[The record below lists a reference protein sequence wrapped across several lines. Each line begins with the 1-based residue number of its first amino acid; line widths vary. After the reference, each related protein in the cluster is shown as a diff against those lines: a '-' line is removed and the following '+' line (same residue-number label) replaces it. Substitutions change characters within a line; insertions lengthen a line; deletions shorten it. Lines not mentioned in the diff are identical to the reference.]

1 MKNKAIFIIVASI
14 LFTCITANIVFAQFA
29 GGAPG
34 PGDIYKEFTF
44 NHNSN
49 NWRVTDPNATNPGAA
64 PYLPNPILRL
74 GIDDLQGAIHAE
86 IVKDFWTGHVG
97 TINKRFRF
105 NGNPWIT
112 IPELHTLGP
121 CPSPGNMYMQ
131 QVNHL
136 IEVPLS
142 HLKTGINTFEGTS
155 GPNAWGW
162 GQWGWYGVVVRVYY
176 NSNKPHA
183 SGQVTSHSS
192 NSTFSDN
199 PTIAVATSGSVS
211 RVDFLAYYDDHD
223 TDGDGNYL
231 DFHRNYHKGS
241 WSEQI
246 GIKNHVGTDIGAPY
260 QVTWNT
266 QWVPDQ
272 VPGRIKLIARIRDNN
287 GYWFVTNAVNNLTLQ
302 RTTSSVKIY
311 KATGVPQEFWVRAGR
326 VKSCTVSIPTLS
338 GATAALMKVASWNG
352 NDGSDYF
359 YSKVNNWTMPKYG
372 ANHFYSYDQITV
384 PVSALKTGSNIF
396 KISST
401 TDHHGLEIMWPG
413 PSILVRYG
421 SALPAPPAPP
431 GTAPTITQQPSN
443 VTVSVGQ
450 TATFSVT
457 ATGTPPLS
465 YQWEKNWVN
474 ISGATGPSYTTPPA
488 SLSDDGSRFSCRVS
502 NAHGNVTSNNAT
514 ISVTSSG
521 TAPTITQHPSSVTV
535 SVGQTA
541 TFSVTATGTVPLSYQ
556 WKKNGDNISGATGP
570 SYTTPPASLSDDGS
584 RFSCRVTNAHGT
596 VTSNQSTLTVGGSPP
611 PPPPPPSPTENIT
624 VNPGFE
630 DGTSSWNFYTNG
642 EGNFVVTAP
651 GHESTKAACIT
662 TVTGGTNVQLHQHDL
677 SLKSNTDYQLR
688 FSAKSNTGHDMTVSV
703 IKHDS
708 PYTNCGVRSY
718 EADLTTSWK
727 TFTIDFRTPDFGDPV
742 DDARLMFWFAGDA
755 TPGDQHWIDN
765 VVLTSGDS
773 PPPPPTGNITVNPG
787 FEDGTSSWNF
797 YTNGEGN
804 FVVTA
809 PGHESTKAAC
819 ITTVTGGTNVQLH
832 QHDLSLKS
840 NTDYQLR
847 FSAKSNTGHDMTVSV
862 IKHDSPYTNC
872 GVRSYEADL
881 TTSWKTFTI
890 DFRTPDFGDPVD
902 DARLMFWFA
911 GDATPGDQHWID
923 NVVLTSG
930 D

>member
-86 IVKDFWTGHVG
+86 IVIDFWTGHVG
-97 TINKRFRF
+97 TINKKFRF
-105 NGNPWIT
+105 NGKPWIT

-136 IEVPLS
+136 IDVPLS
-142 HLKTGINTFEGTS
+142 YLNTGINTFEGTS
-155 GPNAWGW
+155 GANAWGW

-176 NSNKPHA
+176 GPGKSHA
-183 SGQVTSHSS
+183 SGQITSHSS
-192 NSTFSDN
+192 NSTISDN

-211 RVDFLAYYDDHD
+211 RVDCLAYFDDYD

-246 GIKNHVGTDIGAPY
+246 GIKNHVGTDISAPY
-260 QVTWNT
+260 QITWNT

-287 GYWFVTNAVNNLTLQ
+287 GYWFVTNEVTNLTLK

-352 NDGSDYF
+352 NDGSEDF
-359 YSKVNNWTMPKYG
+359 YSKVNNWTVPKYG
-372 ANHFYSYDQITV
+372 SNHFYSYDQITV
-384 PVSALKTGSNIF
+384 PVSALRTGSNIF
-396 KISST
+396 KISSS

-474 ISGATGPSYTTPPA
+474 ISGATGPSYTTPPV
-488 SLSDDGSRFSCRVS
+488 SLSDDDATFYCNVS
-502 NAHGNVTSNNAT
+502 N
-514 ISVTSSG
+514 
-521 TAPTITQHPSSVTV
+521 
-535 SVGQTA
+535 
-541 TFSVTATGTVPLSYQ
+541 LYE
-556 WKKNGDNISGATGP
+556 
-570 SYTTPPASLSDDGS
+570 
-584 RFSCRVTNAHGT
+584 T
-596 VTSNQSTLTVGGSPP
+596 VTSNDATLTVEAAPLPSPSP
-611 PPPPPPSPTENIT
+611 TPPPSPTGNIT
-624 VNPGFE
+624 VNPSFE

-642 EGNFVVTAP
+642 NGNFVVTAP
-651 GHESTKAACIT
+651 GHESSNAACIT
-662 TVTGGTNVQLHQHDL
+662 TVTGGTNVQLHQYDL
-677 SLKSNTDYQLR
+677 PLKSNTDYQLR

-755 TPGDQHWIDN
+755 TSGDEHWIDN

-773 PPPPPTGNITVNPG
+773 SPPPPPPPPSPTENITVNPS
-787 FEDGTSSWNF
+787 FEDGASSWNF
-797 YTNGEGN
+797 YTNGEGD

-809 PGHESTKAAC
+809 PGHESSNAAC
-819 ITTVTGGTNVQLH
+819 ITMVTGGTNVQLY
-832 QHDLSLKS
+832 QYGLSLKP
-840 NTDYQLR
+840 NTDHQLR
-847 FSAKSNTGHDMTVSV
+847 FSAKSNTGNDMTVS
-862 IKHDSPYTNC
+862 IFKHGPPYTNY
-872 GVRSYEADL
+872 GVGSHNVDL
-881 TTSWKTFTI
+881 TTSWNTFTI
-890 DFRTPDFGDPVD
+890 DFTTPDFVEPVD

-911 GDATPGDQHWID
+911 GDASPGDQHWID
-923 NVVLTSG
+923 NVVIFEA